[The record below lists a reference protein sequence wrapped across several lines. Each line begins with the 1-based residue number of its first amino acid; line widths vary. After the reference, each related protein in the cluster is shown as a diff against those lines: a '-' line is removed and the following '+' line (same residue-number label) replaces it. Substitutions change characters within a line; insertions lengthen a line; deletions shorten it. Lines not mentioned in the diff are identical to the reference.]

1 VSRNVLLTLAL
12 ALATLV
18 SSVARAETRVVVRP
32 FYGPHGDSVRQEI
45 ESILEHRSGVI
56 LVSSK
61 EADSSAKKLGT
72 DANSPEGRKVVA
84 RELNVSAW
92 VEGIV
97 QKRGNKLRLTVLVY
111 DGVNHDRVGRTTTMQ
126 KTPGGLLSDLKKHFW
141 QKSKVA
147 ITRAASPSGETGSS
161 NDGDTA
167 VAEADTEESD
177 ESEDTTDESSADEEA
192 DAEEEVAEA
201 TPAADTK
208 VKSTSTST
216 VFLPSFMP
224 TVESQ
229 SASSAAPRNDA
240 APTLVDSKDRAEALR
255 IIVGLGTPFRSL
267 SYSDPV
273 SQELGNYQLNGAP
286 MIDMRAAFFPASYV
300 TKGWASY
307 LGLDLRAQFAL
318 GIRTVDTE
326 GHDYKSRYGAYHAG
340 LLGRVPV
347 GKHFVRAFAG
357 YAAQSFTVKSQEKDI
372 ASPTPNVDYRMMRA
386 GGGGE
391 LRITDTIVMT
401 MEAAWLQMLSVGQIG
416 QWFPRATAGGVEVGM
431 DATYAVSPRFF
442 ARAFGTYQRVFF
454 DFNSKPEDTQRV
466 GVKVAGGATDTYL
479 TFGLGAGVRL

>member
-1 VSRNVLLTLAL
+1 MTRNVLLTLAL
-12 ALATLV
+12 ALASLV

-32 FYGPHGDSVRQEI
+32 FYGPHADSVRQEI
-45 ESILEHRSGVI
+45 ESILEHRPNVI

-61 EADSSAKKLGT
+61 EADTTAKKLGT
-72 DANSPEGRKVVA
+72 DANSPEGRKSVA

-111 DGVNHDRVGRTTTMQ
+111 DGANHDRVGRTVAMQ
-126 KTPGGLLSDLKKHFW
+126 KSSGGLLADLKRHFW
-141 QKSKVA
+141 QKSKMA
-147 ITRAASPSGETGSS
+147 ITRAASPSGESGSS
-161 NDGDTA
+161 SEEETA

-177 ESEDTTDESSADEEA
+177 DSEDSDEESSADEEA

-201 TPAADTK
+201 TSAADSS
-208 VKSTSTST
+208 VKSTSTSA

-229 SASSAAPRNDA
+229 TAPSAAPRNDA
-240 APTLVDSKDRAEALR
+240 APTVLDPKDRAEALR
-255 IIVGLGTPFRSL
+255 VIVGLGSPFRSL

-286 MIDMRAAFFPASYV
+286 MIDMRAAFFPASYF

-307 LGLDLRAQFAL
+307 LGLDVRAQFAL
-318 GIRTVDTE
+318 GIRTVDTVGNE
-326 GHDYKSRYGAYHAG
+326 YKSRYGAYHAG
-340 LLGRVPV
+340 VIGRVPV
-347 GKHFVRAFAG
+347 GKHAVRAFGG
-357 YAAQSFTVKSQEKDI
+357 YAAQSFTVKSEEKGI
-372 ASPTPNVDYRMMRA
+372 ASPTPNVDYRMMRV

-391 LRITDTIVMT
+391 LALTDTIALSMDL
-401 MEAAWLQMLSVGQIG
+401 AWLQMLSVGQIG
-416 QWFPRATAGGVEVGM
+416 QWFPRAQAGGVEATM

-454 DFNSKPEDTQRV
+454 DFNSKPEDTQRD